1 MFTLSFH
8 GLSYAKTSFPG
19 QLFNPLLYKANRSL
33 HSQGHIYFQQQQK
46 QKQKTNL
53 EFHMKIK
60 SQANSKMGLSGEGN
74 PLLI

>member
-1 MFTLSFH
+1 MPKPLSQDNFLIPFYTKLIDH
-8 GLSYAKTSFPG
+8 FIPRDTSIS
-19 QLFNPLLYKANRSL
+19 NNNKN
-33 HSQGHIYFQQQQK
+33 K
-46 QKQKTNL
+46 KQKTNL